1 LHLVIARI
9 EAAFFGGRLKPIISN
24 APTGIAWLSPM
35 SELLGTG

>member
-1 LHLVIARI
+1 LVIARI
-9 EAAFFGGRLKPIISN
+9 ETAFFGGRLKPMISN